1 MGGEKMAKST
11 GNIARVGELLEAGV
25 SPRALRYVLIAVHYR
40 QGLDYS
46 EAALEAAGAA
56 LERLDTLLAA
66 LKGYVEAHADDPTL
80 PDLLEST
87 RSAFEAAVD
96 DDLNA
101 SAALAAIFE
110 LVREANRRL
119 AARSISESDADRII
133 QLLRD
138 LDRVLGILPEAE
150 EALEPELAALLEAR
164 LAARSAREWARSDQL
179 RDELAAHGV
188 LVEDTRDGQR
198 WRRLAMVR

>member
-1 MGGEKMAKST
+1 MAKST